1 MGGIDITDLNG
12 NGPYHYKVNH
22 MHFHSPSEHKF
33 DGVHHDL
40 EMHIVHEMAEGQGTE
55 DYNETL
61 AVVAILFKVGAHSHP
76 FVQRMRIPDFG
87 VIEEI
92 CFSELFS
99 QLDKSNSAFMH
110 YKGSLTNPP
119 CAPVVNFVIYK
130 EVLTITEGML
140 WALKSVWLRNLGGQN
155 NFREC

>member
-1 MGGIDITDLNG
+1 MTDLTG
-12 NGPYHYKVNH
+12 KGPFHYKVNH

-33 DGVHHDL
+33 DGIHHDL
-40 EMHIVHEMAEGQGTE
+40 EMHIVHEITEGEKTE
-55 DYNETL
+55 GYNETL
-61 AVVAILFKVGAHSHP
+61 AVVAVLFKIAKHNHP
-76 FVQRMRIPDFG
+76 FIQKLRIPDFG
-87 VIEEI
+87 VIDEI
-92 CFSELFS
+92 CYSELFDHCPS
-99 QLDKSNSAFMH
+99 DNSAFIH

-130 EVLTITEGML
+130 DVLPMTEGML